1 MKLMLAQDDV
11 DFARYMAENFS
22 SFGYKTQEEVFTV
35 IKYLTSVLSTAGMQ
49 LVEVLSPS
57 HLLSQ
62 LRGHS
67 SMNSLPTHTS
77 VCYILFPFRRL

>member
-1 MKLMLAQDDV
+1 MV
-11 DFARYMAENFS
+11 ENFS
-22 SFGYKTQEEVFTV
+22 SFEYKTQEEVFTV

-62 LRGHS
+62 IRGPS
-67 SMNSLPTHTS
+67 PSVNPIPARDI
-77 VCYILFPFRRL
+77 VCYILFLRRTISDFPI

>member
-1 MKLMLAQDDV
+1 
-11 DFARYMAENFS
+11 MAENFS
-22 SFGYKTQEEVFTV
+22 SFDYKTQEEVFTV

-62 LRGHS
+62 LRGPS
-67 SMNSLPTHTS
+67 PLVNALPSHDT
-77 VCYILFPFRRL
+77 VC